1 MSSESL
7 NLVMAGSRK
16 RRIKDK
22 LAKYGV
28 TTGGA
33 LVLVA
38 LLLIF
43 FYLLYVVKPIFNGAS
58 VEATSSFTL
67 PTQGKTAWLGVEEQN
82 EIGYRFNDQ
91 GQVSFFAVKADGG
104 VKVGQVLGQASVAG
118 DVTAVAPPAPGQK
131 LIAYGFADGKA
142 MVVQPSFKVSYPNDV
157 RVIEPSLQ
165 YPFGEEP
172 VVIDPQGKALT
183 RMVFEATKDKMATAA
198 VTEDGRGV
206 MTVMSGEEN
215 FLSGEVEWSS
225 QNYAIPSLPRHVDQ
239 MLLTPNLRILFV
251 REGNRL
257 SVYDIH
263 NLSDISLRDVMEI
276 NAPNADVTQ
285 VALLS
290 GASSLMVGND
300 NGVISQWFEVAKD
313 GKRQFTQIRDFKGD
327 GPVALLTP
335 EHFRKG
341 FISAANDGTINF
353 FHATGEAKLLG
364 ETIEGG
370 ALAALAI
377 SPRHNLLLT
386 QQGNDFKVFE
396 VENDHPEV
404 TWSALW
410 QEVWYEG
417 YPEPQYVW
425 QSTSASNELTQ
436 QGNDFKVFEVEND
449 HPEVTWSALW
459 QEVWYEGYPEPMY
472 VWQSTSASNDF
483 EAKLSLVPLVFGT
496 LKASFYAML
505 FAVPLGVAGAIY
517 TAYFMSAG
525 LRKYVK
531 PTVEIMAALPTV
543 ILGFLAGL
551 WLAPIIE
558 GALPGVILLLLL
570 LPMGMLLTALVW
582 NYLPERGRSWLP
594 EGWHAIL
601 LIPVL
606 LLIGWGAFAL
616 SPLIENAFMHGDSRI
631 WLTHEMGIK
640 FDQRNSLVVGIA
652 MGFAVIPTIFS
663 IAEDAVFSVPK
674 HLTQGSL
681 ALGATPWQTLSR
693 VVILTASPGIF
704 SAVMMGLGRAVG
716 ETMIVL
722 MATGN
727 TPIMDFSMFQGL
739 RTLAANIAVEMPES
753 EVGSSHYRVLFLAA
767 FVLFVFTFMFNTLA
781 EFIRQRLREKYSS
794 L

>member
-58 VEATSSFTL
+58 MESTASFSL
-67 PTQGKTAWLGVEEQN
+67 PIKGKTAWLGVEEQN
-82 EIGYRFNDQ
+82 EIGYRFSDQ
-91 GQVSFFAVKADGG
+91 GKVKFFAVQPDG
-104 VKVGQVLGQASVAG
+104 KIKTGQVIGEAQVNG
-118 DVTAVAPPAPGQK
+118 EITAVAPPAPGQK

-142 MVVQPSFKVSYPNDV
+142 QVVQPYFKISYPNDV

-165 YPFGEEP
+165 YPFGETP

-206 MTVMSGEEN
+206 LMVMSGEEN
-215 FLSGEVEWSS
+215 FLSGEIEWSN
-225 QNYAIPSLPRHVDQ
+225 QTYTIPSLPRHVDQ
-239 MLLTPNLRILFV
+239 MLLTPNLRLLFV

-263 NLSDISLRDVMEI
+263 NLSDISLRNVMEI
-276 NAPNADVTQ
+276 NAPNASVTQ

-290 GASSLMVGND
+290 GASSLLVGND

-313 GKRQFTQIRDFKGD
+313 GKRQFTQIRDFKSD
-327 GPVALLTP
+327 APVALLTP

-341 FISAANDGTINF
+341 FISAGSDGTINF

-364 ETIEGG
+364 EKVDGG
-370 ALAALAI
+370 NLAAVAI

-386 QQGNDFKVFE
+386 QQGDDFKVFD

-410 QEVWYEG
+410 QQVWYEG
-417 YPEPQYVW
+417 YPEPQ
-425 QSTSASNELTQ
+425 
-436 QGNDFKVFEVEND
+436 
-449 HPEVTWSALW
+449 
-459 QEVWYEGYPEPMY
+459 Y

-496 LKASFYAML
+496 LKASFYAMV

-558 GALPGVILLLLL
+558 GALPGVILLLIL

-582 NYLPERGRSWLP
+582 NYLPERGRTWLP

-606 LLIGWGAFAL
+606 LFIGWGAFAL
-616 SPLIENAFMHGDSRI
+616 SPIIENAFMHGDSRI
-631 WLTHEMGIK
+631 WLTHDMGIK

-727 TPIMDFSMFQGL
+727 TPVMEMNLFEGM
-739 RTLAANIAVEMPES
+739 RTLAANVAVEMPES
-753 EVGSSHYRVLFLAA
+753 EVGGSHYRVLFLAA
-767 FVLFVFTFMFNTLA
+767 LVLLMFTFVMNTLA
-781 EFIRQRLREKYSS
+781 ELIRQRLRKKYSS

>member
-1 MSSESL
+1 MSSESI
-7 NLVMAGSRK
+7 NLGMAGSRK

-43 FYLLYVVKPIFNGAS
+43 FYLLYVVKPIFNGATM
-58 VEATSSFTL
+58 EPTASFTL
-67 PTQGKTAWLGVEEQN
+67 PVAGKTAWLGVEEQN
-82 EIGYRFNDQ
+82 EIGYRFSDK
-91 GQVSFFAVKADGG
+91 GQVNFFAVQGDGK
-104 VKVGQVLGQASVAG
+104 VKVGQVLGQAQVKG
-118 DVTAVAPPAPGQK
+118 DITAVAPPAPGQK

-142 MVVQPSFKVSYPNDV
+142 QVVQPYFKVSYPNDV

-165 YPFGEEP
+165 SPFGEEP
-172 VVIDPQGKALT
+172 VVVDPQGKALT
-183 RMVFEATKDKMATAA
+183 LMVFEATKDKMATAA
-198 VTEDGRGV
+198 VTADGRGV
-206 MTVMSGEEN
+206 MAVMSGEEN
-215 FLSGEVEWSS
+215 FLSGAIEWSA
-225 QNYAIPSLPRHVDQ
+225 QNYSIPSLPRHVDQ

-263 NLSDISLRDVMEI
+263 NLNDISLRDVMEI
-276 NAPNADVTQ
+276 NAPNANVTR
-285 VALLS
+285 VELLS
-290 GASSLMVGND
+290 GASSLLVGND
-300 NGVISQWFEVAKD
+300 NGVISQWFEVARD
-313 GKRQFTQIRDFKGD
+313 GKRLFTQIRDFKGD
-327 GPVALLTP
+327 GAVAQLTP

-341 FISAANDGTINF
+341 FISADKEGTVSV
-353 FHATGEAKLLG
+353 FHATGETKLLS
-364 ETIEGG
+364 EKVEGG
-370 ALAALAI
+370 ALSALAI
-377 SPRHNLLLT
+377 SPRHNVLLM
-386 QQGNDFKVFE
+386 QQGDAFKLFA
-396 VENDHPEV
+396 VENEHPEV

-410 QEVWYEG
+410 QQVWYEG
-417 YPEPQYVW
+417 YPEPQ
-425 QSTSASNELTQ
+425 
-436 QGNDFKVFEVEND
+436 
-449 HPEVTWSALW
+449 
-459 QEVWYEGYPEPMY
+459 Y

-496 LKASFYAML
+496 LKASFYAMV

-558 GALPGVILLLLL
+558 GALPGVVLLLIL
-570 LPMGMLLTALVW
+570 LPMGMLLTALIW
-582 NYLPERGRSWLP
+582 NYLPERGKSWLP

-606 LLIGWGAFAL
+606 LLIGWGAFAV

-767 FVLFVFTFMFNTLA
+767 FVLFVFTFLFNTLA

>member
-1 MSSESL
+1 ME
-7 NLVMAGSRK
+7 
-16 RRIKDK
+16 
-22 LAKYGV
+22 
-28 TTGGA
+28 
-33 LVLVA
+33 
-38 LLLIF
+38 
-43 FYLLYVVKPIFNGAS
+43 P
-58 VEATSSFTL
+58 ATSFTL
-67 PTQGKTAWLGVEEQN
+67 PAAGKTAWLGMEEQN
-82 EIGYRFNDQ
+82 EIGYRFSDK
-91 GQVSFFAVKADGG
+91 GQVNFFALQGDDKI
-104 VKVGQVLGQASVAG
+104 KVGQSLGQAQVAG
-118 DVTAVAPPAPGQK
+118 DISTATTPAPGQK

-142 MVVQPSFKVSYPNDV
+142 LVVQPAFKVSYPNDV
-157 RVIEPSLQ
+157 RVIEPSLK

-172 VVIDPQGKALT
+172 VVIDPQGKALQ

-215 FLSGEVEWSS
+215 FISGEIEWSS
-225 QNYAIPSLPRHVDQ
+225 ENYTIPSLPRHVDQ

-263 NLSDISLRDVMEI
+263 NLSEISLRNVLEI
-276 NAPNADVTQ
+276 NATNANVTR
-285 VALLS
+285 VELLA
-290 GASSLMVGND
+290 GASSLLVGND

-327 GPVALLTP
+327 GAVDLLTP

-341 FISAANDGTINF
+341 FISADKDGIISF
-353 FHATGEAKLLG
+353 FHATGETKLLT
-364 ETIEGG
+364 ETVEGG
-370 ALAALAI
+370 ELSALAI
-377 SPRHNLLLT
+377 SPRHNLLLM
-386 QQGNDFKVFE
+386 QQGNTFKLFS
-396 VENDHPEV
+396 VENEHPEV

-410 QEVWYEG
+410 QQVWYEG
-417 YPEPQYVW
+417 YPEPQ
-425 QSTSASNELTQ
+425 
-436 QGNDFKVFEVEND
+436 
-449 HPEVTWSALW
+449 
-459 QEVWYEGYPEPMY
+459 Y

-496 LKASFYAML
+496 LKASFYAMV

-558 GALPGVILLLLL
+558 GALPGVILLLVL
-570 LPMGMLLTALVW
+570 LPMGMLLTALLW
-582 NYLPERGRSWLP
+582 NYLPERGKSLLP

-767 FVLFVFTFMFNTLA
+767 FVLFVFTFLFNTLA
-781 EFIRQRLREKYSS
+781 EFVRQRLREKYSS
-794 L
+794 M

>member
-7 NLVMAGSRK
+7 HLVMAGSRK

-58 VEATSSFTL
+58 MEPTASFTL
-67 PTQGKTAWLGVEEQN
+67 PIQGKTAWLGVEEQN
-82 EIGYRFNDQ
+82 EIGYRFSDQ
-91 GQVSFFAVKADGG
+91 GQVNFFAVQNDGK
-104 VKVGQVLGQASVAG
+104 VKVGQSLGQAQVKG
-118 DVTAVAPPAPGQK
+118 DITAVAPPSPGQK
-131 LIAYGFADGKA
+131 LMAYGFADGKA
-142 MVVQPSFKVSYPNDV
+142 QVVQPAFKVSYPNDV

-172 VVIDPQGKALT
+172 VVVDPAGKALSL
-183 RMVFEATKDKMATAA
+183 MVFEATKDKMATAA
-198 VTEDGRGV
+198 VTADGRGV
-206 MTVMSGEEN
+206 MMVMSGEEN
-215 FLSGEVEWSS
+215 FLSGEVEWSA
-225 QNYAIPSLPRHVDQ
+225 QNYTIPSLPRHVDQ

-251 REGNRL
+251 REDNRL

-263 NLSDISLRDVMEI
+263 NLNDISLRNVLEI
-276 NAPNADVTQ
+276 NAPNANVTR
-285 VALLS
+285 VELLS
-290 GASSLMVGND
+290 GASSLLVGND
-300 NGVISQWFEVAKD
+300 NGVISQWFEVARD

-327 GPVALLTP
+327 GAVAQLTP

-341 FISAANDGTINF
+341 FISADKSGTISF
-353 FHATGEAKLLG
+353 FHATGETKLLS
-364 ETIEGG
+364 EKVEGG
-370 ALAALAI
+370 PLAALAI
-377 SPRHNLLLT
+377 SPRHNVLLM
-386 QQGNDFKVFE
+386 QQGDAFKLFA
-396 VENDHPEV
+396 VENEHPEV

-410 QEVWYEG
+410 QQVWYEG
-417 YPEPQYVW
+417 YPEPQ
-425 QSTSASNELTQ
+425 
-436 QGNDFKVFEVEND
+436 
-449 HPEVTWSALW
+449 
-459 QEVWYEGYPEPMY
+459 Y

-496 LKASFYAML
+496 LKASFYAMV

-558 GALPGVILLLLL
+558 GALPGVVLLLIL
-570 LPMGMLLTALVW
+570 LPMGMLLTALIW
-582 NYLPERGRSWLP
+582 NYLPERGKSWLP

-606 LLIGWGAFAL
+606 LLIGWGAFAV

-631 WLTHEMGIK
+631 WLTHDMGIK

-767 FVLFVFTFMFNTLA
+767 FVLFVFTFLFNTLA

>member
-1 MSSESL
+1 MSSESI
-7 NLVMAGSRK
+7 NLGMAGSRK

-43 FYLLYVVKPIFNGAS
+43 FYLLYVVKPIFNGATM
-58 VEATSSFTL
+58 EPTASFTL
-67 PTQGKTAWLGVEEQN
+67 PVAGKTAWLGVEEQN
-82 EIGYRFNDQ
+82 EIGYRFSDK
-91 GQVSFFAVKADGG
+91 GQVNFFAVQGDGK
-104 VKVGQVLGQASVAG
+104 VKVGQVLGQAQVKG
-118 DVTAVAPPAPGQK
+118 DITAVAPPAPGQK

-142 MVVQPSFKVSYPNDV
+142 QVVQPYFKVSYPNDV

-165 YPFGEEP
+165 SPFGEEP
-172 VVIDPQGKALT
+172 VVVDPQGKALT
-183 RMVFEATKDKMATAA
+183 LMVFEATKDKMATAA
-198 VTEDGRGV
+198 VTADGRGV
-206 MTVMSGEEN
+206 MAVMSGEEN
-215 FLSGEVEWSS
+215 FLSGDIEWSA
-225 QNYAIPSLPRHVDQ
+225 QNYNIPSLPRHVDQ

-263 NLSDISLRDVMEI
+263 NLNDISLRDVMEI
-276 NAPNADVTQ
+276 NAPNANVTR
-285 VALLS
+285 VELLS
-290 GASSLMVGND
+290 GASSLLVGND
-300 NGVISQWFEVAKD
+300 NGVISQWFEVARD

-327 GPVALLTP
+327 GAVAQLTP

-341 FISAANDGTINF
+341 FISADKEGTVSF
-353 FHATGEAKLLG
+353 FHATGETKLLS
-364 ETIEGG
+364 EKVEGG
-370 ALAALAI
+370 ALSALAI
-377 SPRHNLLLT
+377 SPRHNVLLM
-386 QQGNDFKVFE
+386 QQGDAFKLFA
-396 VENDHPEV
+396 VENEHPEV

-410 QEVWYEG
+410 QQVWYEG
-417 YPEPQYVW
+417 YPEPQ
-425 QSTSASNELTQ
+425 
-436 QGNDFKVFEVEND
+436 
-449 HPEVTWSALW
+449 
-459 QEVWYEGYPEPMY
+459 Y

-496 LKASFYAML
+496 LKASFYAMV

-558 GALPGVILLLLL
+558 GALPGVVLLLIL
-570 LPMGMLLTALVW
+570 LPMGMLLTALIW
-582 NYLPERGRSWLP
+582 NYLPERGKSWLP

-606 LLIGWGAFAL
+606 LLIGWGAFAV

-767 FVLFVFTFMFNTLA
+767 FVLFVFTFLFNTLA

>member
-1 MSSESL
+1 MSSESI
-7 NLVMAGSRK
+7 NLGMAGSRK

-43 FYLLYVVKPIFNGAS
+43 FYLLYVVKPIFNGATM
-58 VEATSSFTL
+58 EPTASFTL
-67 PTQGKTAWLGVEEQN
+67 PVAGKTAWLGVEEQN
-82 EIGYRFNDQ
+82 EIGYRFSDK
-91 GQVSFFAVKADGG
+91 GQVNFFAVQGDGK
-104 VKVGQVLGQASVAG
+104 VKVGQVLGQAQVKG
-118 DVTAVAPPAPGQK
+118 NITAVAPPAPGQK

-142 MVVQPSFKVSYPNDV
+142 QVVQPYFKVSYPNDV

-165 YPFGEEP
+165 SPFGEEP
-172 VVIDPQGKALT
+172 VVVDPQGKALT
-183 RMVFEATKDKMATAA
+183 LMVFEATKDKMATAA
-198 VTEDGRGV
+198 VTADGRGV
-206 MTVMSGEEN
+206 MAVMSGEEN
-215 FLSGEVEWSS
+215 FLSGDIEWSA
-225 QNYAIPSLPRHVDQ
+225 QNYSIPSLPRHVDQ

-263 NLSDISLRDVMEI
+263 NLNDISLRDVMEI
-276 NAPNADVTQ
+276 NAPNANVTR
-285 VALLS
+285 VELLS
-290 GASSLMVGND
+290 GASSLLVGND
-300 NGVISQWFEVAKD
+300 NGVISQWFEVARD

-327 GPVALLTP
+327 GAVAQLTP

-341 FISAANDGTINF
+341 FISADKEGTVSF
-353 FHATGEAKLLG
+353 FHATGETKLLS
-364 ETIEGG
+364 EKVEGG
-370 ALAALAI
+370 ALSALAI
-377 SPRHNLLLT
+377 SPRHNVLLM
-386 QQGNDFKVFE
+386 QQGDAFKLFA
-396 VENDHPEV
+396 VENEHPEV

-410 QEVWYEG
+410 QQVWYEG
-417 YPEPQYVW
+417 YPEPQ
-425 QSTSASNELTQ
+425 
-436 QGNDFKVFEVEND
+436 
-449 HPEVTWSALW
+449 
-459 QEVWYEGYPEPMY
+459 Y

-496 LKASFYAML
+496 LKASFYAMV

-558 GALPGVILLLLL
+558 GALPGVVLLLIL
-570 LPMGMLLTALVW
+570 LPMGMLLTALIW
-582 NYLPERGRSWLP
+582 NYLPERGKSWLP

-606 LLIGWGAFAL
+606 LLIGWGAFAV

-767 FVLFVFTFMFNTLA
+767 FVLFVFTFLFNTLA

>member
-58 VEATSSFTL
+58 MEPTASFTL
-67 PTQGKTAWLGVEEQN
+67 PAAGKTAWLGVEEQN
-82 EIGYRFNDQ
+82 EIGYRFSDK
-91 GQVSFFAVKADGG
+91 GQVNFFAVQGDDKI
-104 VKVGQVLGQASVAG
+104 KVGQSLGQAQVAG
-118 DVTAVAPPAPGQK
+118 DITTVATPVPGQR

-142 MVVQPSFKVSYPNDV
+142 QVVQPAFKVSYPNDV

-172 VVIDPQGKALT
+172 VVIDPQGKALQL
-183 RMVFEATKDKMATAA
+183 MVFEATKDKMATAA

-215 FLSGEVEWSS
+215 FLSGEIEWSS
-225 QNYAIPSLPRHVDQ
+225 ENYTIPSLPRHVDQ

-263 NLSDISLRDVMEI
+263 NLSEISLRNVLEI
-276 NAPNADVTQ
+276 NAPNANVTRVQ
-285 VALLS
+285 LLS
-290 GASSLMVGND
+290 GASSLLVGND

-327 GPVALLTP
+327 GAVDLLTP

-341 FISAANDGTINF
+341 FISADKDGIISF
-353 FHATGEAKLLG
+353 FHATGETKLLT
-364 ETIEGG
+364 ETVEGG
-370 ALAALAI
+370 ELSALAI
-377 SPRHNLLLT
+377 SPRHNLLLM
-386 QQGNDFKVFE
+386 QQGNSFKLFS
-396 VENDHPEV
+396 VENEHPEV

-410 QEVWYEG
+410 QQVWYEG
-417 YPEPQYVW
+417 YPEPQ
-425 QSTSASNELTQ
+425 
-436 QGNDFKVFEVEND
+436 
-449 HPEVTWSALW
+449 
-459 QEVWYEGYPEPMY
+459 Y

-496 LKASFYAML
+496 LKASFYAMV

-558 GALPGVILLLLL
+558 GALPGVILLLIL
-570 LPMGMLLTALVW
+570 LPMGMLLTALLW
-582 NYLPERGRSWLP
+582 NYLPERGKSWLP

-767 FVLFVFTFMFNTLA
+767 FVLFVFTFLFNTLA
-781 EFIRQRLREKYSS
+781 EFVRQRLREKYSS
-794 L
+794 M

>member
-1 MSSESL
+1 MSSESI
-7 NLVMAGSRK
+7 NLGMAGSRK

-43 FYLLYVVKPIFNGAS
+43 FYLLYVVKPIFNGATM
-58 VEATSSFTL
+58 EPTASFTL
-67 PTQGKTAWLGVEEQN
+67 PVAGKTAWLGVEEQN
-82 EIGYRFNDQ
+82 EIGYRFSDK
-91 GQVSFFAVKADGG
+91 GQVNFFAVQGDGK
-104 VKVGQVLGQASVAG
+104 VKVGQVLGQAQVKG
-118 DVTAVAPPAPGQK
+118 DITAVAPPAPGQK

-142 MVVQPSFKVSYPNDV
+142 QVVQPYFKVSYPNDV
-157 RVIEPSLQ
+157 RVIEPSLES
-165 YPFGEEP
+165 PFGEEP
-172 VVIDPQGKALT
+172 VVVDPQGKALT
-183 RMVFEATKDKMATAA
+183 LMVFEATKDKMATAA
-198 VTEDGRGV
+198 VTADGRGV
-206 MTVMSGEEN
+206 MAVMSGEEN
-215 FLSGEVEWSS
+215 FLSGDIEWSA
-225 QNYAIPSLPRHVDQ
+225 QNYSIPSLPRHVDQ

-263 NLSDISLRDVMEI
+263 NLNDISLRDVMEI
-276 NAPNADVTQ
+276 NAPNANVTR
-285 VALLS
+285 VELLS
-290 GASSLMVGND
+290 GASSLLVGND
-300 NGVISQWFEVAKD
+300 NGVISQWFEVARD

-327 GPVALLTP
+327 GAVAQLTP

-341 FISAANDGTINF
+341 FISADKEGTVSF
-353 FHATGEAKLLG
+353 FHATGETKLLS
-364 ETIEGG
+364 EKVEGG
-370 ALAALAI
+370 ALSALAI
-377 SPRHNLLLT
+377 SPRHNVLLM
-386 QQGNDFKVFE
+386 QQGDVFKLFA
-396 VENDHPEV
+396 VENEHPEV

-410 QEVWYEG
+410 EQVWYEG
-417 YPEPQYVW
+417 YPEPQ
-425 QSTSASNELTQ
+425 
-436 QGNDFKVFEVEND
+436 
-449 HPEVTWSALW
+449 
-459 QEVWYEGYPEPMY
+459 Y

-496 LKASFYAML
+496 LKASFYAMV

-558 GALPGVILLLLL
+558 GALPGVVLLLIL
-570 LPMGMLLTALVW
+570 LPMGMLLTALIW
-582 NYLPERGRSWLP
+582 NYLPERGKSWLP

-606 LLIGWGAFAL
+606 LLIGWGAFAV

-767 FVLFVFTFMFNTLA
+767 FVLFVFTFLFNTLA

>member
-58 VEATSSFTL
+58 MEPATSFTL
-67 PTQGKTAWLGVEEQN
+67 PVAGKTAWLGMEEQN
-82 EIGYRFNDQ
+82 EIGYRFSDK
-91 GQVSFFAVKADGG
+91 GQVNFFALQGDDKI
-104 VKVGQVLGQASVAG
+104 KVGQSLGQAQVAG
-118 DVTAVAPPAPGQK
+118 DISTATTPAPGQK

-142 MVVQPSFKVSYPNDV
+142 LVVQPAFKVSYPNDV
-157 RVIEPSLQ
+157 RVIEPSLK

-172 VVIDPQGKALT
+172 VVIDPQGKALQ

-215 FLSGEVEWSS
+215 FISGEIEWSS
-225 QNYAIPSLPRHVDQ
+225 ENYTIPSLPRHVDQ

-251 REGNRL
+251 RQGNRL

-263 NLSDISLRDVMEI
+263 NLSEISLRNVLEI
-276 NAPNADVTQ
+276 NATNANVTR
-285 VALLS
+285 VELLA
-290 GASSLMVGND
+290 GASSLLVGND

-327 GPVALLTP
+327 GAVDLLTP

-341 FISAANDGTINF
+341 FISADKDGIISF
-353 FHATGEAKLLG
+353 FHATGETKLLT
-364 ETIEGG
+364 ETVEGG
-370 ALAALAI
+370 ELSALAI
-377 SPRHNLLLT
+377 SPRHNALLM
-386 QQGNDFKVFE
+386 QQGDTFKLFT

-410 QEVWYEG
+410 QKVWYEG
-417 YPEPQYVW
+417 YPEPQ
-425 QSTSASNELTQ
+425 
-436 QGNDFKVFEVEND
+436 
-449 HPEVTWSALW
+449 
-459 QEVWYEGYPEPMY
+459 Y

-483 EAKLSLVPLVFGT
+483 EAKLSLVPLSFGT
-496 LKASFYAML
+496 LKAAFYALL
-505 FAVPLGVAGAIY
+505 FAVPLGIAGAIY
-517 TAYFMSAG
+517 TAYFMSPG
-525 LRKYVK
+525 MRKFVK
-531 PTVEIMAALPTV
+531 PTIEIMEALPTV

-551 WLAPIIE
+551 WLAPIVE
-558 GALPGVILLLLL
+558 DYLPGIFMMLVM
-570 LPMGMLLTALVW
+570 LPMGMLLAALLW
-582 NYLPERGRSWLP
+582 HLLPDTLKQSVP
-594 EGWHAIL
+594 EGSQAVL
-601 LIPVL
+601 LIPVVI
-606 LLIGWGAFAL
+606 LIGWMALTL
-616 SPLIENAFMHGDSRI
+616 SPVVENAFFGGDTRS
-631 WLTHEMGIK
+631 WLTNVMGIK

-767 FVLFVFTFMFNTLA
+767 FVLFVFTFFFNTLA
-781 EFIRQRLREKYSS
+781 EFVRQRLREKYSS
-794 L
+794 M

>member
-1 MSSESL
+1 MSSESI
-7 NLVMAGSRK
+7 NLGMAGSRK

-43 FYLLYVVKPIFNGAS
+43 FYLLYVVKPIFNGATM
-58 VEATSSFTL
+58 EPTASFTL
-67 PTQGKTAWLGVEEQN
+67 PVAGKTAWLGVEEQN
-82 EIGYRFNDQ
+82 EIGYRFSDK
-91 GQVSFFAVKADGG
+91 GQVNFFAVQGDGK
-104 VKVGQVLGQASVAG
+104 VKVGQVLGQAQVKG
-118 DVTAVAPPAPGQK
+118 DITAVAPPAPGQK

-142 MVVQPSFKVSYPNDV
+142 QVVQPYFKVSYPNDV

-165 YPFGEEP
+165 SPFGEEP
-172 VVIDPQGKALT
+172 VVVDPQGKALT
-183 RMVFEATKDKMATAA
+183 LMVFEATKDKMATAA
-198 VTEDGRGV
+198 VTADGRGV
-206 MTVMSGEEN
+206 MAVMSGEEN
-215 FLSGEVEWSS
+215 FLSGDIEWSA
-225 QNYAIPSLPRHVDQ
+225 QNYSIPSLPRHVDQ

-263 NLSDISLRDVMEI
+263 NLHDISLRDVMEI
-276 NAPNADVTQ
+276 NAPNANVTR
-285 VALLS
+285 VELLS
-290 GASSLMVGND
+290 GASSLLVGND
-300 NGVISQWFEVAKD
+300 NGVISQWFEVARD

-327 GPVALLTP
+327 GAVAQLTP

-341 FISAANDGTINF
+341 FISADKEGTVSF
-353 FHATGEAKLLG
+353 FHATGETKLLS
-364 ETIEGG
+364 EKVEGG
-370 ALAALAI
+370 ALSALAI
-377 SPRHNLLLT
+377 SPRHNVLLM
-386 QQGNDFKVFE
+386 QQGDAFKLFA
-396 VENDHPEV
+396 VENEHPEV

-410 QEVWYEG
+410 QQVWYEG
-417 YPEPQYVW
+417 YPEPQ
-425 QSTSASNELTQ
+425 
-436 QGNDFKVFEVEND
+436 
-449 HPEVTWSALW
+449 
-459 QEVWYEGYPEPMY
+459 Y

-496 LKASFYAML
+496 LKASFYAMV

-558 GALPGVILLLLL
+558 GALPGVVLLLIL
-570 LPMGMLLTALVW
+570 LPMGMLLTALIW
-582 NYLPERGRSWLP
+582 NYLPERGKSWLP

-606 LLIGWGAFAL
+606 LLIGWGAFAV

-767 FVLFVFTFMFNTLA
+767 FVLFVFTFLFNTLA

>member
-58 VEATSSFTL
+58 MEPATSFTL
-67 PTQGKTAWLGVEEQN
+67 PVAGKTAWLGMEEQN
-82 EIGYRFNDQ
+82 EIGYRFNDK
-91 GQVSFFAVKADGG
+91 GQVNFFALQGDDKI
-104 VKVGQVLGQASVAG
+104 KVGQSLGQAQVAG
-118 DVTAVAPPAPGQK
+118 DISTATTPAPGQK

-142 MVVQPSFKVSYPNDV
+142 LVVQPAFKVSYPNDV
-157 RVIEPSLQ
+157 RVIEPSLK

-172 VVIDPQGKALT
+172 VVIDPQGKALQ

-215 FLSGEVEWSS
+215 FISGEIEWSS
-225 QNYAIPSLPRHVDQ
+225 ENYTIPSLPRHVDQ

-251 REGNRL
+251 RQGNRL

-263 NLSDISLRDVMEI
+263 NLSEISLRNVLEI
-276 NAPNADVTQ
+276 NATNANVTR
-285 VALLS
+285 VELLA
-290 GASSLMVGND
+290 GASSLLVGND

-327 GPVALLTP
+327 GAVDLLTP

-341 FISAANDGTINF
+341 FISADKDGIISF
-353 FHATGEAKLLG
+353 FHATGETKLLT
-364 ETIEGG
+364 ETVEGG
-370 ALAALAI
+370 ELSALAI
-377 SPRHNLLLT
+377 SPRHNALLM
-386 QQGNDFKVFE
+386 QQGDTFKLFT

-410 QEVWYEG
+410 QKVWYEG
-417 YPEPQYVW
+417 YPEPQ
-425 QSTSASNELTQ
+425 
-436 QGNDFKVFEVEND
+436 
-449 HPEVTWSALW
+449 
-459 QEVWYEGYPEPMY
+459 Y

-483 EAKLSLVPLVFGT
+483 EAKLSLVPLSFGT
-496 LKASFYAML
+496 LKAAFYALL
-505 FAVPLGVAGAIY
+505 FAVPLGIAGAIY
-517 TAYFMSAG
+517 TAYFMSPG
-525 LRKYVK
+525 MRKFVK
-531 PTVEIMAALPTV
+531 PTIEIMEALPTV

-551 WLAPIIE
+551 WLAPIVE
-558 GALPGVILLLLL
+558 DYLPGIFMMLVM
-570 LPMGMLLTALVW
+570 LPMGMLLAALLW
-582 NYLPERGRSWLP
+582 HLLPDALKQSVP
-594 EGWHAIL
+594 EGSQAVL
-601 LIPVL
+601 LIPVVI
-606 LLIGWGAFAL
+606 LIGWMALTL
-616 SPLIENAFMHGDSRI
+616 SPVVENAFFGGDTRS
-631 WLTHEMGIK
+631 WLTNVMGIK

-767 FVLFVFTFMFNTLA
+767 FVLFVFTFFFNTLA
-781 EFIRQRLREKYSS
+781 EFVRQRLREKYSS
-794 L
+794 M

>member
-58 VEATSSFTL
+58 MESTASFTL
-67 PTQGKTAWLGVEEQN
+67 PIKGKTAWLGVEEQN
-82 EIGYRFNDQ
+82 EIGYRFSDQ
-91 GQVSFFAVKADGG
+91 GKVKFFAVQPDG
-104 VKVGQVLGQASVAG
+104 KIKTGQVIGEAQVNG
-118 DVTAVAPPAPGQK
+118 EITAVAPPAPGQK
-131 LIAYGFADGKA
+131 LIAYGFANGKA
-142 MVVQPSFKVSYPNDV
+142 QVVQPYFKISYPNDV

-165 YPFGEEP
+165 YPFGETP

-206 MTVMSGEEN
+206 LMVMSGEEN
-215 FLSGEVEWSS
+215 FLSGEIEWSS
-225 QNYAIPSLPRHVDQ
+225 QTYTIPSLPRHVDQ
-239 MLLTPNLRILFV
+239 MLLTPNLRLLFV

-263 NLSDISLRDVMEI
+263 NLSDISLRNVMEI
-276 NAPNADVTQ
+276 NAPNASVTQ

-290 GASSLMVGND
+290 GASSLLVGND

-327 GPVALLTP
+327 APVALLTP

-341 FISAANDGTINF
+341 FISAGSDGTINF

-364 ETIEGG
+364 EKIDGG
-370 ALAALAI
+370 NLAAVAI

-386 QQGNDFKVFE
+386 QQGDDFKVFD

-410 QEVWYEG
+410 QQVWYEG
-417 YPEPQYVW
+417 YPEPQ
-425 QSTSASNELTQ
+425 
-436 QGNDFKVFEVEND
+436 
-449 HPEVTWSALW
+449 
-459 QEVWYEGYPEPMY
+459 Y

-496 LKASFYAML
+496 LKASFYAMV

-558 GALPGVILLLLL
+558 GALPGVILLLIL

-582 NYLPERGRSWLP
+582 NYLPERGRTWLP

-606 LLIGWGAFAL
+606 LFIGWGAFAL
-616 SPLIENAFMHGDSRI
+616 SPIIENAFMHGDSRI
-631 WLTHEMGIK
+631 WLTHDMGIK

-727 TPIMDFSMFQGL
+727 TPIMDMNIFQGL
-739 RTLAANIAVEMPES
+739 RTLAANVAVEMPES
-753 EVGSSHYRVLFLAA
+753 EVGSTHYRVLFLSAL
-767 FVLFVFTFMFNTLA
+767 VLLSFTFVMNTLA
-781 EFIRQRLREKYSS
+781 ELIRTRLRKKYAS

>member
-58 VEATSSFTL
+58 MEPATSFTL
-67 PTQGKTAWLGVEEQN
+67 PVAGKTAWLGMEEQN
-82 EIGYRFNDQ
+82 EIGYRFSDK
-91 GQVSFFAVKADGG
+91 GQVNFFALQGDDKI
-104 VKVGQVLGQASVAG
+104 KVGQSLGQAQVAG
-118 DVTAVAPPAPGQK
+118 DISTATTPAPGQK

-142 MVVQPSFKVSYPNDV
+142 LVVQPAFKVSYPNDV
-157 RVIEPSLQ
+157 RVIEPSLK

-172 VVIDPQGKALT
+172 VVIDPQGKALQ

-215 FLSGEVEWSS
+215 FISGEIEWSS
-225 QNYAIPSLPRHVDQ
+225 ENYTIPSLPRHVDQ

-251 REGNRL
+251 RQGNRL

-263 NLSDISLRDVMEI
+263 NLSEISLRNVLEI
-276 NAPNADVTQ
+276 NATNANVTR
-285 VALLS
+285 VELLA
-290 GASSLMVGND
+290 GASSLLVGND

-327 GPVALLTP
+327 GAVDLLTP

-341 FISAANDGTINF
+341 FISADKDGIISF
-353 FHATGEAKLLG
+353 FHATGETKLLT

-370 ALAALAI
+370 ELSALAI
-377 SPRHNLLLT
+377 SPRHNALLM
-386 QQGNDFKVFE
+386 QQGDTFKLFT

-410 QEVWYEG
+410 QKVWYEG
-417 YPEPQYVW
+417 YPEPQ
-425 QSTSASNELTQ
+425 
-436 QGNDFKVFEVEND
+436 
-449 HPEVTWSALW
+449 
-459 QEVWYEGYPEPMY
+459 Y

-483 EAKLSLVPLVFGT
+483 EAKLSLVPLSFGT
-496 LKASFYAML
+496 LKAAFYALL
-505 FAVPLGVAGAIY
+505 FAVPLGIAGAIY
-517 TAYFMSAG
+517 TAYFMSPG
-525 LRKYVK
+525 MRKFVK
-531 PTVEIMAALPTV
+531 PTIEIMEALPTV

-551 WLAPIIE
+551 WLAPIVE
-558 GALPGVILLLLL
+558 DYLPGIFMMLVM
-570 LPMGMLLTALVW
+570 LPMGMLLAALLW
-582 NYLPERGRSWLP
+582 HLLPDTLKQSVP
-594 EGWHAIL
+594 EGSQAVL
-601 LIPVL
+601 LIPVVI
-606 LLIGWGAFAL
+606 LIGWMALTL
-616 SPLIENAFMHGDSRI
+616 SPVVENAFFGGDTRS
-631 WLTHEMGIK
+631 WLTNVMGIK

-767 FVLFVFTFMFNTLA
+767 FVLFVFTFFFNTLA
-781 EFIRQRLREKYSS
+781 EFVRQRLREKYSS
-794 L
+794 M

>member
-1 MSSESL
+1 MSSESI
-7 NLVMAGSRK
+7 NLGMAGSRK

-43 FYLLYVVKPIFNGAS
+43 FYLLYVVKPIFNGATM
-58 VEATSSFTL
+58 EPTASFTL
-67 PTQGKTAWLGVEEQN
+67 PVAGKTAWLGVEEQN
-82 EIGYRFNDQ
+82 EIGYRFSDK
-91 GQVSFFAVKADGG
+91 GQVNFFAVQGDGK
-104 VKVGQVLGQASVAG
+104 VKVGQVLGQAQVKG
-118 DVTAVAPPAPGQK
+118 DITAVAPPAPGQK

-142 MVVQPSFKVSYPNDV
+142 QVVQPYFKVSYPNDV

-165 YPFGEEP
+165 SPFGEEP
-172 VVIDPQGKALT
+172 VVVDPQGKALT
-183 RMVFEATKDKMATAA
+183 LMVFEATKDKMATAA
-198 VTEDGRGV
+198 VTADGRGV

-215 FLSGEVEWSS
+215 FLSGDIEWSA
-225 QNYAIPSLPRHVDQ
+225 QNYSIPSLPRHVDQ
-239 MLLTPNLRILFV
+239 MLLTPNLRTLFV

-263 NLSDISLRDVMEI
+263 NLNDISLRDVMEI
-276 NAPNADVTQ
+276 NAPNANVTR
-285 VALLS
+285 VELLS
-290 GASSLMVGND
+290 GASSLLVGND
-300 NGVISQWFEVAKD
+300 NGVISQWFEVARD

-327 GPVALLTP
+327 GAVAQLTP

-341 FISAANDGTINF
+341 FISADKEGTVSF
-353 FHATGEAKLLG
+353 FHATGETKLLS
-364 ETIEGG
+364 EKVEGG
-370 ALAALAI
+370 ALSALAI
-377 SPRHNLLLT
+377 SPRHNVLLM
-386 QQGNDFKVFE
+386 QQEDAFKLFA
-396 VENDHPEV
+396 VENEHPEV

-410 QEVWYEG
+410 QQVWYEG
-417 YPEPQYVW
+417 YPEPQ
-425 QSTSASNELTQ
+425 
-436 QGNDFKVFEVEND
+436 
-449 HPEVTWSALW
+449 
-459 QEVWYEGYPEPMY
+459 Y

-496 LKASFYAML
+496 LKASFYAMV

-558 GALPGVILLLLL
+558 GALPGVVLLLIL
-570 LPMGMLLTALVW
+570 LPMGMLLTALIW
-582 NYLPERGRSWLP
+582 NYLPERGKSWLP

-606 LLIGWGAFAL
+606 LLIGWGAFAV

-767 FVLFVFTFMFNTLA
+767 FVLFVFTFLFNTLA